1 MEMDP
6 EEFTPVAQDEVLVG
20 EEPINVVGTIEPSI
34 ERTQMRDVLAEEI
47 FIDQRNR
54 RRNQRSSSL
63 IRKVNM

>member
-1 MEMDP
+1 MTMEMDP

-47 FIDQRNR
+47 FID
-54 RRNQRSSSL
+54 
-63 IRKVNM
+63 